1 MKLDECWIISLVL
14 TLVIQ
19 SMVTPY
25 HNYNCNAAHGL
36 ITIYLNLFSVLI
48 IYVQIEWQN
57 EPFN

>member
-25 HNYNCNAAHGL
+25 HNYNGNAAHCL
-36 ITIYLNLFSVLI
+36 L
-48 IYVQIEWQN
+48 Q
-57 EPFN
+57 